1 MKRTA
6 QACIL
11 ALLAA
16 AGCATTDPPQREMT
30 AARAMVAQARP
41 VAEKEAPLEL
51 AAAQSKL
58 VRAEAAM
65 LRGHYEHARL
75 LAEQA
80 EADAKL
86 AWTLAEQKRAQRA
99 LRDELESKG
108 Q

>member
-1 MKRTA
+1 VQRA
-6 QACIL
+6 HVWIL
-11 ALLAA
+11 AVL
-16 AGCATTDPPQREMT
+16 AGCASTDAPQREMT

-51 AAAQSKL
+51 AAAQGKL
-58 VRAEAAM
+58 ARAETAM
-65 LRGHYEHARL
+65 QRGHYEHARL

-86 AWTLAEQKRAQRA
+86 AWTVAEHSRVQRA
-99 LRDELESKG
+99 LREEVERKG

>member
-1 MKRTA
+1 VVQRTQIWIVA
-6 QACIL
+6 VL
-11 ALLAA
+11 

-41 VAEKEAPLEL
+41 VAEKEAPLDL
-51 AAAQSKL
+51 AAAQGKL
-58 VRAEAAM
+58 ARAETAM
-65 LRGHYEHARL
+65 QRGHYEHARL

-86 AWTLAEQKRAQRA
+86 AWTVAEQLRVQRA
-99 LRDELESKG
+99 LREEVERKG

>member
-1 MKRTA
+1 MKRTT
-6 QACIL
+6 QAWIL
-11 ALLAA
+11 AIL

-51 AAAQSKL
+51 AAAQGKL
-58 VRAEAAM
+58 ARAEVAM
-65 LRGHYEHARL
+65 QRGHYEHARL

-86 AWTLAEQKRAQRA
+86 AWTAAEALRAQRA
-99 LRDELESKG
+99 LGGEPERKG